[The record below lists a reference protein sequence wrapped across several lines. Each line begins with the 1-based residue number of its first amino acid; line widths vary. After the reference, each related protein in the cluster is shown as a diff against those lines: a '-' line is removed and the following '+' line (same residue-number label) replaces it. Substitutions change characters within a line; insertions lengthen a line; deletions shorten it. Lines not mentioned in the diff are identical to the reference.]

1 MKKETKDAEEEKE
14 EKNGKKTNKKTEAA
28 DDKGKET
35 QRNKDKKPLDTFI
48 PRAIK
53 AAPGACE
60 QESKEPECSFLKA
73 MDRSEMDVNQQ
84 KSKEQD
90 SRELG
95 CSSSKAMDG

>member
-1 MKKETKDAEEEKE
+1 
-14 EKNGKKTNKKTEAA
+14 
-28 DDKGKET
+28 
-35 QRNKDKKPLDTFI
+35 
-48 PRAIK
+48 
-53 AAPGACE
+53 
-60 QESKEPECSFLKA
+60 